1 MLTDG
6 NLTNPDLKVIPIWIR
21 DDTGVDKPYFFADL
35 TEKKQPGVVISIRG
49 NETWV
54 ATVQDWIG
62 EFPEEIAWP
71 EDFDSDG
78 YSAVALKTDFPA
90 GSSLHKI
97 VKGDPC
103 QQLAYWLWEQFTPY
117 SPAVTTLD
125 EVMMWSEHVRPY
137 PPPFNVHAMT
147 PMGDYKPR
155 STRLRGTH
163 WANDY
168 GDSEHKRNL
177 KQGESRTEEYLQ
189 MM

>member
-21 DDTGVDKPYFFADL
+21 DDTGVDKPYFFTDL

-97 VKGDPC
+97 VKGDP
-103 QQLAYWLWEQFTPY
+103 
-117 SPAVTTLD
+117 
-125 EVMMWSEHVRPY
+125 
-137 PPPFNVHAMT
+137 
-147 PMGDYKPR
+147 
-155 STRLRGTH
+155 
-163 WANDY
+163 
-168 GDSEHKRNL
+168 L